1 MPSVPGNQDELP
13 GEFSNFTLS
22 SLPGKDYGLPVET
35 ISQNLFDFLV
45 DHYQI
50 QEEHLE
56 EASVMAEAEEL
67 SLEEAMISMDLI
79 PLEGVAI
86 ALAHNAHLQP
96 MNITR
101 ARTSPELLEGLPLKA
116 MKHHRV
122 YPVSKIGRTLTVAVD
137 DPFDVISL
145 ETVAAQCKYKLTTV
159 VVPSAHLTQM
169 VEHLSADM
177 PEEEGRL
184 EETLSQFM
192 DDDDAIDQIIGGD
205 NYDLEEGEDD
215 ANQKPVIR
223 IVNSILVEA
232 MRKGA
237 SDIHVEPGLDDCQVR
252 YRIDGVL
259 VSAGSPPKHLFGGI
273 VSRIKIMSDLD
284 IAERRIPQDG
294 RCRIRAL
301 DKEVDIRVSI
311 LPIIHGEKIVMR
323 ILDKSNLPKGMGDLG
338 LDDHSEE
345 CFTRA
350 LRQPY
355 GMIFVTGPTG
365 SGKTTTL
372 YSALQELND
381 PETNIITCEDPVEY
395 QLQGINQVQTHAE
408 VGLTFASALRSIL
421 RQDPD
426 IVLVGEV
433 RDYETASIAVQAALT
448 GHLVLSTLH
457 TNDAPGAVS
466 RLKNM
471 GIEPFMLASALILA
485 QAQRLYRRLC
495 PACKQETTITV
506 EDLKKNHFRTDGLEF
521 DSRTVPL
528 AGGCPKCNQ
537 MGYKGRGGIM
547 EIMEVNDVIREK
559 ILKEANSREL
569 MDAAISQGMVTL
581 QRAGLNKVFEG
592 LTTLDE
598 VLRITSS
605 V

>member
-1 MPSVPGNQDELP
+1 METINENLFDYLVDRYQISEEQLDQAYTKAEEAEDLSFEEVLIDMGFMPPEGMAMALANNANLHPFNLSQHHASAEL
-13 GEFSNFTLS
+13 LQ
-22 SLPGKDYGLPVET
+22 GLPVP
-35 ISQNLFDFLV
+35 Q
-45 DHYQI
+45 
-50 QEEHLE
+50 
-56 EASVMAEAEEL
+56 
-67 SLEEAMISMDLI
+67 
-79 PLEGVAI
+79 
-86 ALAHNAHLQP
+86 
-96 MNITR
+96 
-101 ARTSPELLEGLPLKA
+101 
-116 MKHHRV
+116 MKQHRV
-122 YPVSKIGRTLTVAVD
+122 YPVAKIGRSLTVAVD
-137 DPFDVISL
+137 DPFNVIGL
-145 ETVAAQCKYKLTTV
+145 ETISDLCSHQLTSL
-159 VVPSAHLTQM
+159 VVPAAVLTKKL
-169 VEHLSADM
+169 EGLSADQQH
-177 PEEEGRL
+177 EDGQL
-184 EETLSQFM
+184 EEALS
-192 DDDDAIDQIIGGD
+192 DYSVDEDIDEILSGD
-205 NYDLEEGEDD
+205 QYDLEDYGQSGDE
-215 ANQKPVIR
+215 KPVIR

-232 MRKGA
+232 MKKRA

-252 YRIDGVL
+252 FRVDGVL
-259 VSAGSPPKHLFGGI
+259 VPAGNPPKSLFGGI
-273 VSRIKIMSDLD
+273 VSRIKIMSNLD
-284 IAERRIPQDG
+284 IAERRVPQDG

-338 LDDHSEE
+338 LDDHSEKA
-345 CFTRA
+345 FTRA
-350 LRQPY
+350 LHQPY

-395 QLQGINQVQTHAE
+395 QLQGINQVQTHSE
-408 VGLTFASALRSIL
+408 VGLTFAAALRSIL

-433 RDYETASIAVQAALT
+433 RDFETASIAVQAALT

-495 PACKQETTITV
+495 PECKKEVELTL
-506 EDLKKNHFRTDGLEF
+506 EDLKHNHIRTEGMEF
-521 DSRTVPL
+521 TKANVYV
-528 AGGCPKCNQ
+528 AGGCPKCGQ

-547 EIMEVNDVIREK
+547 EIMEVNDAIRQM
-559 ILKEANSREL
+559 ILKDANSKEL
-569 MDAAISQGMVTL
+569 MDTAIEQGMITL
-581 QRAGLNKVFEG
+581 QRAGVNKVVEG
-592 LTTLDE
+592 LTSLDE